1 MNIKLFQVTRPA
13 LDIPVPSTSDN
24 TALLTEA
31 AAAMD
36 IDNKEPNPVVFL
48 DISVGKEYAGRLAIE
63 LYKNIVPKTA
73 ENFRQLCSGEAKS
86 VTGKAISYKRTVF
99 HRVINRFMIQGGDFE
114 NADGTGGQS
123 IYGEKFEDE
132 NFLLKHE
139 SPGLVNS
146 LSLEY
151 KDIRHFL

>member
-1 MNIKLFQVTRPA
+1 
-13 LDIPVPSTSDN
+13 
-24 TALLTEA
+24 
-31 AAAMD
+31 MD

-86 VTGKAISYKRTVF
+86 VSGEAIGYKGTVF

-123 IYGEKFEDE
+123 IYGEQFEDE

-139 SPGLVNS
+139 SPGLVNEFF
-146 LSLEY
+146 LRY